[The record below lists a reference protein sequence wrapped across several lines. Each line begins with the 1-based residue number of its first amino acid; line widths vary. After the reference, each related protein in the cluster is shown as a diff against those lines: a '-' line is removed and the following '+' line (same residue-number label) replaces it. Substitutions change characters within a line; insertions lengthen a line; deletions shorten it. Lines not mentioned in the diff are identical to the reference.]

1 MVPMPGKKMIISPL
15 FVLLTTVHAFTITPF
30 GSEVQPSRVSSFVPK
45 TTLTYKNNQNVAE
58 DNEDVWPTLNK
69 NKDSKIA
76 IYGGGFGGMALAL
89 YLVDACFHYINVY
102 ESVREIKEIGVG
114 INIQQ
119 HAVREL
125 IELGLCN
132 ELERV
137 AVPTGK
143 IQYYHMNGQVFIH
156 SNMIMHLLGVYFI
169 IPICSYLSSHV
180 HYSNSSSVRML
191 GV

>member
-15 FVLLTTVHAFTITPF
+15 FVLLTTVYAFTITPF
-30 GSEVQPSRVSSFVPK
+30 GSGVQPSRVSSFVPK

-58 DNEDVWPTLNK
+58 AKHL
-69 NKDSKIA
+69 KIA
-76 IYGGGFGGMALAL
+76 ICGGGIGGMALAL

-125 IELGLCN
+125 IELGLGN

-137 AVPTGK
+137 DVPTGK